1 MKTIVGIFAV
11 LACLLVL
18 AFAAP
23 ANEPGVQFLKYSND
37 QELEA
42 LQKQII
48 AQYENLGGTSQFH
61 QIQSASVV
69 DPATLKISL

>member
-1 MKTIVGIFAV
+1 MKSVGLIFAI
-11 LACLLVL
+11 LACFVLLTT
-18 AFAAP
+18 AAP

-37 QELEA
+37 QELEE

-48 AQYENLGGTSQFH
+48 AQYEHLGGTSQFH

-69 DPATLKISL
+69 DPATLRINI